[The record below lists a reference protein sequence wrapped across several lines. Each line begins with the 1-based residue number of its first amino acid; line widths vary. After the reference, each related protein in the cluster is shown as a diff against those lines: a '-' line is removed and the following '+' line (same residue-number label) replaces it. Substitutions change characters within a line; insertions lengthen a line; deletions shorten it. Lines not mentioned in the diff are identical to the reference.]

1 MRFFLEGKT
10 RQTECIMGVSKTKN
24 RDSSDRN
31 WLRSCP
37 HVSSYLRKQ
46 IFFCFPVSLSFRH
59 RKRTFSKMVPRM
71 DIFVIWTN
79 FVARRTKTEVFEYF
93 DGVKFYQSEKGWSL
107 TTYLSPSHRPPRAF
121 DIFFPL
127 LSLPTTYTTKEAS
140 AEERVNQWQTEAT
153 TT

>member
-1 MRFFLEGKT
+1 MRFFWRGRQGKQSVLWGFRKQRIGT
-10 RQTECIMGVSKTKN
+10 RATES
-24 RDSSDRN
+24 
-31 WLRSCP
+31 WLWSCS
-37 HVSSYLRKQ
+37 HVSSYFRKQ
-46 IFFCFPVSLSFRH
+46 IFFSFPVSLSSRH

-107 TTYLSPSHRPPRAF
+107 TTSLSPSHRPPRAF